1 MTAGRR
7 PFAAWGA
14 ILVAGLLAVPILVV
28 AAHVFLPGQGAWQH
42 VARTLLGTY
51 VGNTLLLAL
60 GTGTGVFVL
69 GLGSAWLVAS
79 YRFPLHKTWEWALV
93 LPLAFPGYVIAYA
106 YTDFLQVSGPV
117 QTWIR
122 EATGLSA
129 RDYWFPPVRSLG
141 GAIVLLSLVL
151 YPYVYLLA
159 RATLIRQSAGMLDA
173 ARSLGCTR
181 AQAFR
186 RVALPM
192 ARPALASGVALAL
205 METLADFGTVSYFGV
220 PVLTTGIYR
229 AWFSLGDPVA
239 AAKLSAALLAG
250 VLLLLLLE
258 LRSRGKM
265 RFADDGGTEAEQT
278 ELTGWRGLLASV
290 ACAVPVVL
298 GFLLP
303 AGILLHRALVSG
315 TGFSPRYLDL
325 LTNTLGLAFLASALV
340 VCAALVV
347 AYGRRLD
354 PAWAVRAAH
363 RTAGLGYAVP
373 GSVVAVGVLIPLAFV
388 DHSIVMW
395 FQERLGQA
403 PALVLTG
410 SVAGLLY
417 AYLVRFLSVALQTLD
432 AGLARITP
440 SMDAAARSLGATP
453 GGVLK
458 RVHAP
463 MLRPALFTAALIVFV
478 EVMKELPAT
487 VILRP
492 FNFETLAVYTYH
504 LAADERLTEAA
515 TPALTIVLA
524 GLIPVL
530 ILSRQITR
538 RTPARRSLSRTVA
551 AHA

>member
-1 MTAGRR
+1 MSLRGR
-7 PFAAWGA
+7 PGAAWGA
-14 ILVAGLLAVPILVV
+14 IVVAVLLAVPILVV
-28 AAHVFLPGQGAWQH
+28 AAHVFLPGEGAWSH
-42 VARTLLGTY
+42 VSRILLPAY
-51 VGNTLLLAL
+51 LGNTVLLAL
-60 GTGTGVFVL
+60 GTGSGVLLL
-69 GLGSAWLVAS
+69 GLGSAWLVAA
-79 YRFPLHKTWEWALV
+79 YRFPLHRFWEWSLV

-122 EATGLSA
+122 DVSGLTA
-129 RDYWFPPVRSLG
+129 REYWFPPVRSLG

-151 YPYVYLLA
+151 YPYVYLLT
-159 RATLIRQSAGMLDA
+159 RATLIRQSAGVLDA

-181 AQAFR
+181 AEAFR

-258 LRSRGKM
+258 QRSRGKM
-265 RFADDGGTEAEQT
+265 RFADDGGREAEP
-278 ELTGWRGLLASV
+278 ESLTGWRGMLASL
-290 ACAVPVVL
+290 ACAVPVFL

-303 AGILLHRALVSG
+303 AGILLHRAVSSG
-315 TGFSPRYLDL
+315 RGFSARYVDL
-325 LTNTLGLAFLASALV
+325 LTNTVTLALLASALV
-340 VCAALVV
+340 VAAALLV

-354 PAWAVRAAH
+354 ASWPARAAH
-363 RTAGLGYAVP
+363 RAAGLGYAVP
-373 GSVVAVGVLIPLAFV
+373 GSMVAVGVLIPLAFL
-388 DHSIVMW
+388 DHSLVAWM
-395 FQERLGQA
+395 QERLGKA

-432 AGLARITP
+432 SGLARITP
-440 SMDAAARSLGATP
+440 SMDAAARSLGASP
-453 GGVLK
+453 GGVLR

-463 MLRPALFTAALIVFV
+463 ILRPAIFTAALIVFV

-524 GLIPVL
+524 GLLPVL

-538 RTPARRSLSRTVA
+538 RAPRRRSLSRA
-551 AHA
+551 ALVRA

>member
-1 MTAGRR
+1 MRR
-7 PFAAWGA
+7 GKRPGAAWGA
-14 ILVAGLLAVPILVV
+14 IVVAVLLAVPILVV
-28 AAHVFLPGQGAWQH
+28 AAHIFLPGEGAWTH
-42 VARTLLGTY
+42 VSRTLLPAY
-51 VGNTLLLAL
+51 LGNTVLLAV
-60 GTGTGVFVL
+60 GTGTGVFLL
-69 GLGSAWLVAS
+69 GLGSAWLVAA
-79 YRFPLHKTWEWALV
+79 YRFPLQRLWEWSLV

-122 EATGLSA
+122 EMTGLTA
-129 RDYWFPPVRSLG
+129 REYWFPPVRSLG

-151 YPYVYLLA
+151 YPYVYLLT
-159 RATLIRQSAGMLDA
+159 RATLIRQSAGVLDA

-181 AQAFR
+181 AEAFR

-229 AWFSLGDPVA
+229 AWFSLGDPVT

-250 VLLLLLLE
+250 VLVLLLLE
-258 LRSRGKM
+258 QRSRGKM
-265 RFADDGGTEAEQT
+265 RFTDEGGRNAEPEQ
-278 ELTGWRGLLASV
+278 LTGWRGAFASL
-290 ACAVPVVL
+290 ACAVPVIL

-303 AGILLHRALVSG
+303 AGILLHRAVSSG
-315 TGFSPRYLDL
+315 RGFGARYVEL
-325 LTNTLGLAFLASALV
+325 LTNTVTLALFASALV
-340 VCAALVV
+340 VAAALLV

-354 PAWAVRAAH
+354 SSWPARAAH
-363 RTAGLGYAVP
+363 RAAGLGYAVP

-388 DHSIVMW
+388 DHSLVAWMR
-395 FQERLGQA
+395 ERLGMA

-432 AGLARITP
+432 SGLARITP
-440 SMDAAARSLGATP
+440 SMDAAARSLGASP
-453 GGVLK
+453 GGVLR

-463 MLRPALFTAALIVFV
+463 ILRPALFTAALIVFV

-524 GLIPVL
+524 GLLPVL

-538 RTPARRSLSRTVA
+538 PVPRRRSLSRA
-551 AHA
+551 AIMRA